1 MQAVIDALRDQVMA
15 AQAAGRPLEIR
26 GGGTKS
32 FYGETPS
39 GELLDMRPLSGVISY
54 EPTELVITALAGT
67 PLAEIE
73 RVLAEQNQML
83 AFEPPHFGAG
93 ATVGGCVAAGLS
105 GPRRATAGSTRDFV
119 LGAKLLDAHGRIL
132 SFGGQVMKNV
142 AGYDVSRLLAGSL
155 GILGVIVEVS
165 LKVLPRPLQE
175 VNLHW
180 DCSEADAITRMNAWA
195 AEPHPISASAWVN
208 GELRLRLSG
217 APAAIEA
224 SRAKLGGDIMPDQDA
239 QAFWESL
246 REQTHPFF
254 AVRPLW
260 RLGLPSRTPPL
271 ALGPT
276 LIEWGGA
283 QRWLAHDNE
292 AIIRSEAARLGGHAT
307 CFRRGAQPVSS
318 VFQPLA
324 PAVAT
329 LHKRLKAE
337 LDPQGIF
344 NPGRLYAGL

>member
-1 MQAVIDALRDQVMA
+1 MQAVIDALREQVLA
-15 AQAAGRPLEIR
+15 AQSDRRPLEIR
-26 GGGTKS
+26 GGGTKA
-32 FYGETPS
+32 FYGEAPT
-39 GELLDMRPLSGVISY
+39 GEVLDTRALSGVLSY

-83 AFEPPHFGAG
+83 AFEPPHFGPG
-93 ATVGGCVAAGLS
+93 ATLGGCVAAGLS
-105 GPRRATAGSTRDFV
+105 GPRRATAGAVRDFV
-119 LGAKLLDAHGRIL
+119 LGAKLLDAQGRVL

-142 AGYDVSRLLAGSL
+142 AGYDISRLLAGSL

-165 LKVLPRPLQE
+165 LKVLPRPLHE
-175 VNLHW
+175 VHLHW
-180 DCSEADAITRMNAWA
+180 DCNEADAIARMNAWA

-217 APAAIEA
+217 APAAVEA
-224 SRAKLGGDIMPDQDA
+224 SCSKLGGDLMPSADGE
-239 QAFWESL
+239 AFWTAL

-283 QRWLAHDNE
+283 QRWLAHDDE
-292 AIIRSEAARLGGHAT
+292 AIVRAELARLGGHAS
-307 CFRRGAQPVSS
+307 CFRRGSSPVAS

-324 PAVAT
+324 PAVAQ

-337 LDPQGIF
+337 LDPLGLF